1 MEEDKNGVETSSV
14 ETKPVE
20 AQPQV
25 APVALTDD
33 PEVTLQKLQA
43 ELEKTRGERD
53 NYKKGLLARKGK
65 LEADELDLTDPVQ
78 LEGYI
83 NKTVEDRL
91 LATKEAQA
99 EADLRRFNENLA
111 RKNKE
116 LALAL
121 ANKSVISGGAG
132 SGAGTSEKIPSTNPD
147 SYWSEEQVK
156 LFKSQGKDDAWIKR
170 AAENAK
176 RSGA

>member
-1 MEEDKNGVETSSV
+1 MEELNGVENPSV
-14 ETKPVE
+14 EIKPVE
-20 AQPQV
+20 AQPPV

-33 PEVTLQKLQA
+33 PEVTFQKLQA
-43 ELEKTRGERD
+43 ELEKTRSERD

-65 LEADELDLTDPVQ
+65 IEAEELDLTDPVQ
-78 LEGYI
+78 LESYI

-91 LATKEAQA
+91 LATKEEQA
-99 EADLRRFNENLA
+99 SQELKRYTESLA

-121 ANKSVISGGAG
+121 ANKNVISGGAG
-132 SGAGTSEKIPSTNPD
+132 SGSGTSEKMPSTNPD

-156 LFKSQGKDDAWIKR
+156 LFKSQGKSDEWIKR
-170 AAENAK
+170 AADNARK
-176 RSGA
+176 MGA